1 MVLTLSV
8 QKTVMVLFSETTVRD
23 GKSPTAKVVDNGD
36 GTHTITV
43 VNSDGTTTT
52 TTVRD
57 GKEPKLEVY

>member
-1 MVLTLSV
+1 
-8 QKTVMVLFSETTVRD
+8 MVLFLKPQFVTVNHQ
-23 GKSPTAKVVDNGD
+23 TAKVVDNGD

-57 GKEPKLEVY
+57 GKEPKLESD